1 MRFTAAVTLC
11 LVLAEVSPAA
21 AQESPLQQLEFLAG
35 HCWRG
40 EFEDNEATDTHCY
53 TWVFGRKHLR
63 DVHVVSSEGSVYR
76 GETIYSV
83 DGDSGEITFR
93 YWNSLGGVSDGRLLF
108 EGGVIRSPAEKY
120 TGDDGETREFR
131 SSLRQLDEFR
141 YEAATEELVDGR
153 WSNPARITFTRTDKR
168 TAAAD
173 GNRGTQ

>member
-1 MRFTAAVTLC
+1 MRFTIAVALC

-21 AQESPLQQLEFLAG
+21 QDSPLQQLEFLAG

-40 EFEDNEATDTHCY
+40 EFEHNGATDVHCY

-63 DVHVVSSEGSVYR
+63 DVHVVTGEGSVYR

-83 DGDSGEITFR
+83 EGSSGEIIFR
-93 YWNSLGGVSDGRLLF
+93 YWNSLGGVSDGQLLF
-108 EGGVIRSPAEKY
+108 EDGVIRSPAEKY
-120 TGDDGETREFR
+120 TGDDGKTREFR

-141 YEAATEELVDGR
+141 YEAVTEEFVEGR

-168 TAAAD
+168 AAAD
-173 GNRGTQ
+173 ENRGA